1 MSDIRIARREC
12 VLGITA
18 SKTTL
23 IIKTT
28 ISITSSVDKWRIWS
42 ILWSESILSFYVK
55 ILKIYRELI
64 NRYTSLKLK
73 DFRFLISEV
82 LYCTEVCVLVLTYFC
97 LFPSSRGWVD
107 VFAGSSGVSSSL
119 VMSSS
124 VVTPS
129 WVSSCSRLR
138 FCHRTCTQ
146 ELTRCSFYTLWTLAD
161 NLNLKISHLAA

>member
-1 MSDIRIARREC
+1 MKDMINFMEWIDF
-12 VLGITA
+12 I
-18 SKTTL
+18 
-23 IIKTT
+23 
-28 ISITSSVDKWRIWS
+28 
-42 ILWSESILSFYVK
+42 FYVK

-138 FCHRTCTQ
+138 FCHRTCS
-146 ELTRCSFYTLWTLAD
+146 EEERNASRISFYLSGKAEAPEARGLIGHKAPLVTRSLVLT
-161 NLNLKISHLAA
+161 SPF